1 MKRILITLL
10 LSVLVLAANA
20 ADVKVRYTH
29 RKHEYVDLGLSVLW
43 ATTNVGARN
52 PQDYGNYFAFGETEP
67 KDMFTEWNYRFGPK
81 GIKFT
86 ERYDSTR
93 FDKYGTALL
102 DAVDDAAAANWG
114 KGWRMPTKA
123 EKEELMACNWEWI
136 TVDGVYGARI
146 TSNVPGYEDRSIFIP
161 ATGFLDGNEPIDE
174 GERVVLWTSSLF
186 KYGSVWHYGNKS
198 EKLDR
203 NPKLNYYNGM
213 TVRPVR
219 PLDDGGLESISIDS
233 VVDTLLVG
241 GKRVLKLNTTP
252 LRNIWPEKVSWSSSD
267 TNIVR
272 ITEPGE
278 IMAVGVG
285 SCRITAQYGSMTAHC
300 DVTSEFIEPVP
311 VNLGLSVQWAN
322 LNVGASSP
330 DEVGSHFKWEQTQW
344 LPFYMERG
352 WRLPTIAEYEELES
366 DCDGDGIEDEENE
379 LLIGYLCGK
388 SPGYEKDTIFVRI
401 STSYFDVDHDD
412 YPDYPFLVQPDEDMW
427 EYEIE
432 RLKKY
437 AVPARLV
444 RDLPQDE
451 NKRPFYISILSKDSI
466 CIESGERSVLQIHAQ
481 PGNIK
486 DSKAVEWTTSDP
498 SVATVQGG
506 VITAISAGTCTITA
520 SFGNAAAHYHLQV
533 AEQGSGLSA
542 YKYVDLGLSVCWAS
556 FNLGSFDEGDNGER
570 YMWGDVEPSH
580 DYWYHYDYDADWTD
594 AAAFNWGENW
604 RVPSRSEWEELAE
617 NCYWEMDTVGVI
629 AGFRATSK
637 VPGFED
643 QSIFLPYPHH
653 RATYNMYM
661 TSELVQT
668 NLEKRNCWSF
678 YITNTPRRVNIQG
691 NDGAGERFNEHSYI
705 INRDRDYYYSVR
717 AVRPKK

>member
-1 MKRILITLL
+1 MKRILISLL
-10 LSVLVLAANA
+10 LCGVTLSAGA

-29 RKHEYVDLGLSVLW
+29 RKHESVDLGLSVLW

-136 TVDGVYGARI
+136 TVDGVYGAKI

-233 VVDTLLVG
+233 VADTLLVG

-388 SPGYEKDTIFVRI
+388 SPGYEKDSIFIRI
-401 STSYFDVDHDD
+401 STSYFDIDHDD
-412 YPDYPFLVQPDEDMW
+412 YPDYPFLIQPDEDTP
-427 EYEIE
+427 EYEINSM
-432 RLKKY
+432 KKY

-451 NKRPFYISILSKDSI
+451 NKRPYCISIVTEDSI
-466 CIESGERSVLQIHAQ
+466 CIEPGERYVLQIHAQ
-481 PGNIK
+481 PGNIRDAK
-486 DSKAVEWTTSDP
+486 DVEWTTSDP
-498 SVATVQGG
+498 QVATVQDG
-506 VITAISAGTCTITA
+506 VITAISAGTCAVTA
-520 SFGNAAAHYHLQV
+520 SFGDASAHYHLQV
-533 AEQGSGLSA
+533 AEEGSRLSA

-556 FNLGSFDEGDNGER
+556 FNLGSFSESVHGER
-570 YMWGDVEPSH
+570 YQWGNVKSVTPDE
-580 DYWYHYDYDADWTD
+580 YDYEMEPGD
-594 AAAFNWGENW
+594 AAAFNWGGGW
-604 RVPSRSEWEELAE
+604 RLPSRAEWEELAE
-617 NCYWEMDTVGVI
+617 NCEWKKDTVD
-629 AGFRATSK
+629 AMPGFRATSK
-637 VPGFED
+637 VPGYED
-643 QSIFLPYPHH
+643 RSIFLPYTHKGAVDN
-653 RATYNMYM
+653 RYM
-661 TSELVQT
+661 TSDLVNT
-668 NLEKRNCWSF
+668 SGEKRDCYLFNISD
-678 YITNTPRRVNIQG
+678 TPRRVYVQG
-691 NDGAGERFNEHSYI
+691 ENEPGETTSEYCYI
-705 INRDRDYYYSVR
+705 ISRNRTYYSDVR

>member
-1 MKRILITLL
+1 
-10 LSVLVLAANA
+10 
-20 ADVKVRYTH
+20 
-29 RKHEYVDLGLSVLW
+29 
-43 ATTNVGARN
+43 
-52 PQDYGNYFAFGETEP
+52 
-67 KDMFTEWNYRFGPK
+67 MFTEWNYRFGPK

-136 TVDGVYGARI
+136 TVDGVYGAKI

-233 VVDTLLVG
+233 VADTLLVG

-330 DEVGSHFKWEQTQW
+330 DEVGSHFKWDQTQW

-388 SPGYEKDTIFVRI
+388 SPGYEKDSIFIRI
-401 STSYFDVDHDD
+401 SSSYFDEND
-412 YPDYPFLVQPDEDMW
+412 YPDYPFLIQPYEDMW
-427 EYEIE
+427 EYELNS
-432 RLKKY
+432 LKKY
-437 AVPARLV
+437 ALPARLV

-451 NKRPFYISILSKDSI
+451 NKRPNYISIITKDSI
-466 CIESGERSVLQIHAQ
+466 CIEPGERRVLQIHAQ

-506 VITAISAGTCTITA
+506 VITAISAGTCAVTA
-520 SFGNAAAHYHLQV
+520 SFGDASAHYHLQV
-533 AEQGSGLSA
+533 AEEGSRLSA

-604 RVPSRSEWEELAE
+604 RVPSRAEWEELAG

-629 AGFRATSK
+629 AGFRVTSK

-678 YITNTPRRVNIQG
+678 YITNTPRRVYIQG

>member
-29 RKHEYVDLGLSVLW
+29 RKHESVDLGLSVLW

-67 KDMFTEWNYRFGPK
+67 KDMFTEWNYRFVPK
-81 GIKFT
+81 GMKFT

-136 TVDGVYGARI
+136 TVDGVYGAKI

-233 VVDTLLVG
+233 VADTLLVG

-300 DVTSEFIEPVP
+300 DVTSEFIEPIP

-330 DEVGSHFKWEQTQW
+330 DEVGSHFKWDQTQW

-366 DCDGDGIEDEENE
+366 DCDGDGIEDEENK
-379 LLIGYLCGK
+379 LLIGYFYGK
-388 SPGYEKDTIFVRI
+388 SPGYEKDSIFIRI
-401 STSYFDVDHDD
+401 SSSYFDEND
-412 YPDYPFLVQPDEDMW
+412 YPDYPFLIQPYEDMW
-427 EYEIE
+427 EYELNS
-432 RLKKY
+432 LKKY
-437 AVPARLV
+437 ALPARLV

-451 NKRPFYISILSKDSI
+451 NKRPYSISIITKDSI
-466 CIESGERSVLQIHAQ
+466 CIEPGERRVLQIHAQ

-498 SVATVQGG
+498 QVATVQDG

-520 SFGNAAAHYHLQV
+520 SFGNAATHYHLQV

-604 RVPSRSEWEELAE
+604 RVPSRAEWEELAG

-629 AGFRATSK
+629 AGFRVTSK

-678 YITNTPRRVNIQG
+678 YITNTPRRVYIQG

>member
-1 MKRILITLL
+1 M
-10 LSVLVLAANA
+10 
-20 ADVKVRYTH
+20 
-29 RKHEYVDLGLSVLW
+29 
-43 ATTNVGARN
+43 
-52 PQDYGNYFAFGETEP
+52 
-67 KDMFTEWNYRFGPK
+67 
-81 GIKFT
+81 
-86 ERYDSTR
+86 
-93 FDKYGTALL
+93 
-102 DAVDDAAAANWG
+102 
-114 KGWRMPTKA
+114 
-123 EKEELMACNWEWI
+123 
-136 TVDGVYGARI
+136 
-146 TSNVPGYEDRSIFIP
+146 
-161 ATGFLDGNEPIDE
+161 
-174 GERVVLWTSSLF
+174 
-186 KYGSVWHYGNKS
+186 
-198 EKLDR
+198 
-203 NPKLNYYNGM
+203 
-213 TVRPVR
+213 
-219 PLDDGGLESISIDS
+219 
-233 VVDTLLVG
+233 
-241 GKRVLKLNTTP
+241 
-252 LRNIWPEKVSWSSSD
+252 
-267 TNIVR
+267 
-272 ITEPGE
+272 
-278 IMAVGVG
+278 
-285 SCRITAQYGSMTAHC
+285 
-300 DVTSEFIEPVP
+300 
-311 VNLGLSVQWAN
+311 QWAN

-451 NKRPFYISILSKDSI
+451 NKRPYCISIVTEDSI
-466 CIESGERSVLQIHAQ
+466 CIEPGERYVLQIHAQ
-481 PGNIK
+481 PGNVK
-486 DSKAVEWTTSDP
+486 DAKAVEWTTSDP
-498 SVATVQGG
+498 QVATVQDG
-506 VITAISAGTCTITA
+506 VITAISAGTCAVTA
-520 SFGNAAAHYHLQV
+520 SFGDASAHYHLQV
-533 AEQGSGLSA
+533 AEEGSRLSA
-542 YKYVDLGLSVCWAS
+542 YKYVDLGLSVYWAS

-604 RVPSRSEWEELAE
+604 RVPSRAEWEELAG

-678 YITNTPRRVNIQG
+678 YITNTPRRVYIQG
-691 NDGAGERFNEHSYI
+691 NDGAEERFNEHSYI

>member
-67 KDMFTEWNYRFGPK
+67 KDMFTEWNFRFGPK

-219 PLDDGGLESISIDS
+219 PLDDGWLESISIDS
-233 VVDTLLVG
+233 VADTLLVG

-330 DEVGSHFKWEQTQW
+330 DEVGSHFKWDQTQW

-366 DCDGDGIEDEENE
+366 DCDGDGIEDEE
-379 LLIGYLCGK
+379 I
-388 SPGYEKDTIFVRI
+388 
-401 STSYFDVDHDD
+401 
-412 YPDYPFLVQPDEDMW
+412 VQPAEDMW
-427 EYEIE
+427 EYELNS
-432 RLKKY
+432 LKKY
-437 AVPARLV
+437 ALPARLV

-451 NKRPFYISILSKDSI
+451 NKRPYYISIITKDSI
-466 CIESGERSVLQIHAQ
+466 CIEPGERRVLQIHAQ

-486 DSKAVEWTTSDP
+486 DSKAVEWTTSNP
-498 SVATVQGG
+498 QVATVQDG
-506 VITAISAGTCTITA
+506 VITAISAGTCAVTA
-520 SFGNAAAHYHLQV
+520 SFGDASAHYHLQV

-604 RVPSRSEWEELAE
+604 RVPSRAEWEELAE